1 MTPMWRGTIAVLIA
15 GAIGAVYWIIAP
27 GASDEI
33 ASESAPTVVEPNNE
47 TIDSAAASKATEP
60 PTNSD
65 ATPSSSEAVGTETQ
79 SAQVQNTAPQSDI
92 AETDETDGDVIQPD
106 ASQLDAP
113 QTATPQDGAAQS
125 DGDAAEAEETIAALP
140 DTASEAALP
149 ETPANNAPT
158 RSHDR
163 KSATAFD
170 IVRVEP
176 GGSTLIAGRSAPGA
190 EVTLRVD
197 GKEAGSTFADT
208 EGNFVMF
215 SNLGPSDGARV
226 LTLTE
231 MEEDGSE
238 SEADASVILGPIDP
252 ITGVDMRA
260 EDGDQI
266 ASVVPQS
273 TEEARSTQNT
283 EGRDAAQPE
292 AITQD
297 PELAN
302 APEAET
308 EAPEVSETTSDAVS
322 PDVTVPTP
330 AAPTVLI
337 ADETGVRVL
346 QSAGDAPQALSNVS
360 IDSISYDDAG
370 EVALAGRATGANS
383 VRVYLNNSLLVEADI
398 GEGGQWRT
406 GLPEV
411 DTGTYTLRVD
421 EVNASGE
428 VISRAETPFL
438 RESVASI
445 RSIEEETEM
454 AIAPVSLITVQPGN
468 TLWGIA
474 REKYGDGP
482 LYVRVFDANTDRIR
496 DPDLIY
502 PGQIFTV
509 PD

>member
-1 MTPMWRGTIAVLIA
+1 MWRGIIAVVIA
-15 GAIGAVYWIIAP
+15 GAIGAIYWMFDRNAV
-27 GASDEI
+27 DEI
-33 ASESAPTVVEPNNE
+33 ATGPESAAIETEASDTEAALGEAGAAEPQSVPIAPQQADSSNQTDADQGGATEGGVTQGEAAQSEDVESATAQTEDVQSESAPENTDDQETV
-47 TIDSAAASKATEP
+47 
-60 PTNSD
+60 
-65 ATPSSSEAVGTETQ
+65 
-79 SAQVQNTAPQSDI
+79 
-92 AETDETDGDVIQPD
+92 
-106 ASQLDAP
+106 
-113 QTATPQDGAAQS
+113 
-125 DGDAAEAEETIAALP
+125 
-140 DTASEAALP
+140 AALP
-149 ETPANNAPT
+149 ETATDTAEPEVPADSGPS
-158 RSHDR
+158 RSDDR
-163 KSATAFD
+163 KSVTAFD

-197 GKEAGSTFADT
+197 GREAGSAIADT

-215 SNLGPSDGARV
+215 SNLGPSSGARV

-231 MEEDGSE
+231 TGADGSE
-238 SEADASVILGPIDP
+238 AEADASVILGPIDP
-252 ITGVDMRA
+252 VAGADIRP
-260 EDGDQI
+260 ENSEQI
-266 ASVVPQS
+266 ASATTP
-273 TEEARSTQNT
+273 ENT
-283 EGRDAAQPE
+283 EGTETANAQPE
-292 AITQD
+292 VITQD
-297 PELAN
+297 PEIAA
-302 APEAET
+302 APDVQT
-308 EAPEVSETTSDAVS
+308 QVPEVSEAPAD
-322 PDVTVPTP
+322 DGTP
-330 AAPTVLI
+330 EVAATAPASPTVMI

-346 QSAGDAPQALSNVS
+346 QSAGDAPEALSNVS

-370 EVALAGRATGANS
+370 EVALSGRATGANS

-406 GLPEV
+406 GLPEI

-421 EVNASGE
+421 EVNAQGE

-445 RSIEEETEM
+445 RSIEEETEL